1 MNLKSVTT
9 IFGAVGAVTF
19 LTAILAPARAADGVQ
34 VRGTI
39 VSLDG
44 STLTVKTREGATTAV
59 ALKDGWE
66 LTGVVKAAPNDI
78 KPGAFVGIASAPTPA
93 AGDAAEEALIFPAA
107 LEGAGE
113 ATNPWGSKPRSTL
126 ANAAIPYAVKNVDGR
141 TLTVSYHGRE
151 AKIVIADDTPVV
163 SFAPAIRADVA
174 AGAPVFVP
182 AERGSDGALASSFV
196 VVGANGVVPP
206 M

>member
-9 IFGAVGAVTF
+9 NVGAVAAVTF
-19 LTAILAPARAADGVQ
+19 LSMAGIAPVRAADSVQ

-39 VSLDG
+39 VSLHG
-44 STLTVKTREGATTAV
+44 STLTVKTREGATQAV

-66 LTGVVKAAPNDI
+66 LAGVAKAAPDDI
-78 KPGAFVGIASAPTPA
+78 KPGEFVGVASVPTA
-93 AGDAAEEALIFPAA
+93 AGDDAAVEVLIFP
-107 LEGAGE
+107 GAGK
-113 ATNPWGSKPRSTL
+113 AGYPWGARLRSTFTD
-126 ANAAIPYAVKNVDGR
+126 AAVPYAVKYVDGR
-141 TLTVSYHGRE
+141 TVTVSHHGRE
-151 AKIVIADDTPVV
+151 AKIAIADDTPVV
-163 SFAPAIRADVA
+163 SFAPAIRADVT

-182 AERGSDGALASSFV
+182 AERGSDGALVSSFV